1 MLESEAMN
9 KLLEELLVRQRVS
22 GEKWTNDYL
31 GQGPTC
37 SESSGEMASVKGV
50 RSGARAGKQLGG
62 STLSL
67 LSDSIICSPIPNTNS
82 SLVC

>member
-31 GQGPTC
+31 GRGPTL
-37 SESSGEMASVKGV
+37 AV
-50 RSGARAGKQLGG
+50 RVAGRW
-62 STLSL
+62 
-67 LSDSIICSPIPNTNS
+67 P
-82 SLVC
+82 V